1 MGPSILA
8 INGGSSSLKCT
19 VFEVAGHGLEE
30 RSSFNISQVPAEN
43 QGHVSCLN
51 DVLEQIRRKNDLG
64 RLAAVGH
71 RVVHGGDLFRQPV
84 WVDATVL
91 ADLLTLVALAPL
103 HQPINLALIEGCAQE
118 FPGVPQL
125 ACFDTAFH
133 QQMPDVARNYAL
145 PQSLTDAGIHAYGFH
160 GMSYEFIWSKLQSL
174 DEAARDKRIIIA
186 HLGAGASLCA
196 IKAGQSIA
204 TTMGF
209 STIDG
214 MPMATRSGSIDPGVL
229 IHLLRERGM
238 TPDQLESLLYKESG
252 LKGISGL
259 SGGVRELSVSHDPRA
274 HEAIEFFVY
283 RASREIASLAGALG
297 GLDSLVFT
305 GGIGANSTS
314 IRRHICAACNWL
326 GVEVD
331 HEANNKSE
339 ETINAR
345 NAAVDVWVIPT
356 DEETQIANHVLRML
370 NLPQKC

>member
-1 MGPSILA
+1 MSPSILA

-19 VFEVAGHGLEE
+19 VFEVAGRRLEE
-30 RSSFNISQVPAEN
+30 RSSFNISEVSAAK
-43 QGHVSCLN
+43 QGHVSCLH
-51 DVLEQIRRKNDLG
+51 DVLEQIRRKNNLA

-71 RVVHGGDLFRQPV
+71 RVVHGGDLFQQPV
-84 WVDATVL
+84 WVDTTVL
-91 ADLLTLVALAPL
+91 ADLRTLVALAPL
-103 HQPINLALIEGCAQE
+103 HQPVNLELIEGCAQE

-133 QQMPDVARNYAL
+133 QQMPGVARNYAL

-160 GMSYEFIWSKLQSL
+160 GISYEFIWSKLQSL
-174 DEAARDKRIIIA
+174 DETAKDKRIIIA

-238 TPDQLESLLYKESG
+238 TPDQLERLLYKESG

-259 SGGVRELSVSHDPRA
+259 SAGMRELSTSRDPRA

-305 GGIGANSTS
+305 GGIGANSAS
-314 IRRHICAACNWL
+314 IRRDICVACDWL

-339 ETINAR
+339 QTINSR

-356 DEETQIANHVLRML
+356 DEEAQIANHVLRML
-370 NLPQKC
+370 SLSEEC